1 MSTWGKETRQLPFI
15 SPGSVNKGIER
26 EYLSRK
32 SLKMESRRLL
42 HNNRDSS
49 SRNQHREPCSLARDF
64 CLPSKAAYL
73 ILLWTVVVGF
83 IYYSLLLLVVFSV
96 HAYKRKG
103 ASAAIYESIT
113 YAVLA
118 FIMMFYPLSGLIADV
133 CCGRLKTVAIS
144 LTVLLIFLIVWTS
157 ISIISTSMRHL
168 HLSRNIS
175 YLFSSA
181 PGITVFILTIIS
193 ILLFVAGL
201 SGYQANYI
209 QLGLDQLF
217 EAPSRYLSLFI
228 HYAILAFYISEV
240 PVIAVSILERYITKC
255 TRIYAGKHVWF
266 ALVVT
271 SLFVLILFALFLSF
285 WKRQWF
291 MSDSGQSNPYKT
303 VFKVISFAWK
313 HKNPLRRTAFTY
325 GDDYIPTRLDFAK
338 ERFGGPFT
346 TEQVEDVKVLRRI
359 IVVLLAIGPVF
370 VLEMPGSEFVFPVF
384 GFHILHQNFNET
396 LTFTPCN
403 AEYKELWQL
412 AMASGVFMKITS
424 TIVWF
429 PFYMWIIFCYFRN
442 RMPKVFTRMG
452 VGIVLSLIGVAS
464 MVIIE
469 IAGHSLNRTGDV
481 NQTQCMFQF
490 YTYDRH
496 AFSSYPELNMHWAVL
511 IVPSLFLRIGPLLII
526 ATTLEFISAQS
537 PHSMKG
543 VLIGIFFSIRGLFQF
558 LNTITIIPLSLKRPW
573 AVGKMIEDPPV
584 TNCGFVYLLLTFVV
598 GLTGLIMF
606 SLAAKRYTY
615 RVRDEGQFRQYAI
628 EEIYDRYIT
637 QTVENTR
644 DYSSDDNS
652 D

>member
-1 MSTWGKETRQLPFI
+1 
-15 SPGSVNKGIER
+15 
-26 EYLSRK
+26 
-32 SLKMESRRLL
+32 MESRRLL
-42 HNNRDSS
+42 HNNGDSS
-49 SRNQHREPCSLARDF
+49 SRNRHQKSWLLARDF

-73 ILLWTVVVGF
+73 ILLWTVAVGL
-83 IYYSLLLLVVFSV
+83 IYYSLLLVGVLSV
-96 HAYKRKG
+96 KAYKHKG
-103 ASAAIYESIT
+103 VSVAIYESIT

-144 LTVLLIFLIVWTS
+144 LTVFLISLFVVIS
-157 ISIISTSMRHL
+157 IDIISTSMQSFHQ
-168 HLSRNIS
+168 SRNMS
-175 YLFSSA
+175 YLFSNA
-181 PGITVFILTIIS
+181 PGVIVFILLIILF
-193 ILLFVAGL
+193 LLFVVGL

-228 HYAILAFYISEV
+228 HYAILAFHISEV
-240 PVIAVSILERYITKC
+240 PMMFVNFFTPHFIKC
-255 TRIYAGKHVWF
+255 HHINIGKNDVWF
-266 ALVVT
+266 VLVLT
-271 SLFVLILFALFLSF
+271 SLFILILFALLLISF
-285 WKRQWF
+285 WKRRWF
-291 MSDSGQSNPYKT
+291 ISDSGQSNPYKT

-313 HKNPLRRTAFTY
+313 HKNPLQRTAFTY
-325 GDDYIPTRLDFAK
+325 SDDYIPTRLDFAK

-359 IVVLLAIGPVF
+359 IAVLLAIGPVF

-384 GFHILHQNFNET
+384 GLHTLHQNLTET
-396 LTFTPCN
+396 LTLCN

-412 AMASGVFMKITS
+412 AVASGAFMIATS
-424 TIVWF
+424 TILLF
-429 PFYMWIIFCYFRN
+429 PFYMWIIFCHLRN

-464 MVIIE
+464 MVIID

-496 AFSSYPELNMHWAVL
+496 AFSVLNMHWAVL

-543 VLIGIFFSIRGLFQF
+543 VLIGIFFSIRGLFKF
-558 LNTITIIPLSLKRPW
+558 LNSITIIPLSLKRPW

-644 DYSSDDNS
+644 NYSSDDNS

>member
-1 MSTWGKETRQLPFI
+1 
-15 SPGSVNKGIER
+15 
-26 EYLSRK
+26 
-32 SLKMESRRLL
+32 MESRRLL
-42 HNNRDSS
+42 HNNGDSS
-49 SRNQHREPCSLARDF
+49 SRNRRRKCCLLRQDF

-73 ILLWTVVVGF
+73 ILLWTVAVGL
-83 IYYSLLLLVVFSV
+83 IYYSLLKSVVGGVHINETGSSV
-96 HAYKRKG
+96 
-103 ASAAIYESIT
+103 AIYESIT

-133 CCGRLKTVAIS
+133 CCGRLKTAAIS
-144 LTVLLIFLIVWTS
+144 LTVFLISLFVGIS
-157 ISIISTSMRHL
+157 ISIISISLRYFF
-168 HLSRNIS
+168 LSRNMS
-175 YLFSSA
+175 YLFSNA
-181 PGITVFILTIIS
+181 PGIIVFILLIILF
-193 ILLFVAGL
+193 LLFVLGL

-217 EAPSRYLSLFI
+217 EAPSRYLSLYI
-228 HYAILAFYISEV
+228 HYAILAFYISEI
-240 PVIAVSILERYITKC
+240 PVMTVNYFKRYFANC
-255 TRIYAGKHVWF
+255 HHIYTGKHHVWF
-266 ALVVT
+266 VLVVI
-271 SLFVLILFALFLSF
+271 SLLILILFALLLISF

-291 MSDSGQSNPYKT
+291 ISDSGQSNPYKT

-313 HKNPLRRTAFTY
+313 HKNPLHRTAFAY
-325 GDDYIPTRLDFAK
+325 SDDYIPTRLDFAK

-359 IVVLLAIGPVF
+359 IAVLLAIGPVF

-384 GFHILHQNFNET
+384 GLHTLHQN
-396 LTFTPCN
+396 LTDIFILCN

-412 AMASGVFMKITS
+412 AVASGAFMIAMS
-424 TIVWF
+424 VILLF
-429 PFYMWIIFCYFRN
+429 PFYMWIIFSHFRN

-452 VGIVLSLIGVAS
+452 VGIVLSLTGVAS
-464 MVIIE
+464 MVIID
-469 IAGHSLNRTGDV
+469 IAGHSLNRTGGV

-490 YTYDRH
+490 YTSYEYDH
-496 AFSSYPELNMHWAVL
+496 HIWSYPVLNMHWAVL

-558 LNTITIIPLSLKRPW
+558 LNSITIIPLSLKRPW

-628 EEIYDRYIT
+628 EEIYERYIT

-644 DYSSDDNS
+644 EYSSDDSS

>member
-1 MSTWGKETRQLPFI
+1 
-15 SPGSVNKGIER
+15 
-26 EYLSRK
+26 
-32 SLKMESRRLL
+32 MESKSLL
-42 HNNRDSS
+42 HNNGDSS
-49 SRNQHREPCSLARDF
+49 SRNRRRKCCLLGQDF
-64 CLPSKAAYL
+64 CLPYKAAYL
-73 ILLWTVVVGF
+73 ILLWTVAVGL
-83 IYYSLLLLVVFSV
+83 IYYSLLKSVVGGVHINKTGSSV
-96 HAYKRKG
+96 
-103 ASAAIYESIT
+103 AIYESIT

-144 LTVLLIFLIVWTS
+144 LTVFLIFLFVGIST
-157 ISIISTSMRHL
+157 SIISISLRSFHIFRDM
-168 HLSRNIS
+168 S
-175 YLFSSA
+175 YLFSNA
-181 PGITVFILTIIS
+181 PGIIVL
-193 ILLFVAGL
+193 ILLIILFVLFVVGL

-217 EAPSRYLSLFI
+217 EAPSRYLSLYI
-228 HYAILAFYISEV
+228 HYAILAFYISEI
-240 PVIAVSILERYITKC
+240 PVMFAQILKRYFTKC
-255 TRIYAGKHVWF
+255 HHTNNGKHDSWF
-266 ALVVT
+266 ALVLT
-271 SLFVLILFALFLSF
+271 SLFTLILFALLLISF
-285 WKRQWF
+285 WKRRWF
-291 MSDSGQSNPYKT
+291 ISDSGQSNPYKT

-325 GDDYIPTRLDFAK
+325 CDDYIPTRLDFAK

-359 IVVLLAIGPVF
+359 IAVLLAIGPVF

-384 GFHILHQNFNET
+384 GLHTLHQN
-396 LTFTPCN
+396 LTDNFILCN

-412 AMASGVFMKITS
+412 GVASGVFMIVMS
-424 TIVWF
+424 TILLF

-464 MVIIE
+464 MVIID
-469 IAGHSLNRTGDV
+469 IAGHSLNRTGGV

-490 YTYDRH
+490 YTSYEYDH
-496 AFSSYPELNMHWAVL
+496 HPLLSYPVLNMHWAVL

-543 VLIGIFFSIRGLFQF
+543 VLIGIFLSIRGLFQF
-558 LNTITIIPLSLKRPW
+558 LNSITIIPLSLKHPW

-628 EEIYDRYIT
+628 EEIYERYIT

-644 DYSSDDNS
+644 EYSSDDSS

>member
-1 MSTWGKETRQLPFI
+1 M
-15 SPGSVNKGIER
+15 
-26 EYLSRK
+26 
-32 SLKMESRRLL
+32 
-42 HNNRDSS
+42 
-49 SRNQHREPCSLARDF
+49 A
-64 CLPSKAAYL
+64 
-73 ILLWTVVVGF
+73 VGV
-83 IYYSLLLLVVFSV
+83 IYYSLLLVVVLSV
-96 HAYKRKG
+96 QAYKHKG
-103 ASAAIYESIT
+103 VSAAIYESIT

-144 LTVLLIFLIVWTS
+144 LTAFLIFLFVGIS
-157 ISIISTSMRHL
+157 ISIISTSMRSFHQ
-168 HLSRNIS
+168 SRNMS
-175 YLFSSA
+175 YFFSNA
-181 PGITVFILTIIS
+181 PGIIVFILLIILL
-193 ILLFVAGL
+193 LLFVVGL

-228 HYAILAFYISEV
+228 HYAILAFYISEI
-240 PVIAVSILERYITKC
+240 PVMFVSFFKRYFTKC
-255 TRIYAGKHVWF
+255 HYINIGKREVWF
-266 ALVVT
+266 VLVLT
-271 SLFVLILFALFLSF
+271 SLFILILFVLFLISF

-291 MSDSGQSNPYKT
+291 ISDSGQSNPYKT

-313 HKNPLRRTAFTY
+313 HKNPLRRTAFAY
-325 GDDYIPTRLDFAK
+325 SDDYIPTRLDFAK

-359 IVVLLAIGPVF
+359 IAVLLAIGPVF

-384 GFHILHQNFNET
+384 GLHTLHQN
-396 LTFTPCN
+396 LTDTFILCN

-412 AMASGVFMKITS
+412 AVAKGSFMIVTS
-424 TIVWF
+424 TILLF
-429 PFYMWIIFCYFRN
+429 PFYMWIIFCHLRN

-452 VGIVLSLIGVAS
+452 VGIVFSLIGVAS
-464 MVIIE
+464 MVIIDV
-469 IAGHSLNRTGDV
+469 AGHSLNRTGDV
-481 NQTQCMFQF
+481 NQTQCMFQL

-496 AFSSYPELNMHWAVL
+496 TFSSYPVLNMHWAVL

-558 LNTITIIPLSLKRPW
+558 LNSITIIPLSLKRPW

-598 GLTGLIMF
+598 SLTGLIMF

-615 RVRDEGQFRQYAI
+615 RVRDEGQFCQYAI

-644 DYSSDDNS
+644 DYSSDDSS

>member
-1 MSTWGKETRQLPFI
+1 MVRACG
-15 SPGSVNKGIER
+15 
-26 EYLSRK
+26 
-32 SLKMESRRLL
+32 
-42 HNNRDSS
+42 D
-49 SRNQHREPCSLARDF
+49 
-64 CLPSKAAYL
+64 
-73 ILLWTVVVGF
+73 TVVCFNLICFVANKFLEASGF
-83 IYYSLLLLVVFSV
+83 I
-96 HAYKRKG
+96 
-103 ASAAIYESIT
+103 
-113 YAVLA
+113 
-118 FIMMFYPLSGLIADV
+118 
-133 CCGRLKTVAIS
+133 
-144 LTVLLIFLIVWTS
+144 
-157 ISIISTSMRHL
+157 
-168 HLSRNIS
+168 
-175 YLFSSA
+175 
-181 PGITVFILTIIS
+181 
-193 ILLFVAGL
+193 
-201 SGYQANYI
+201 
-209 QLGLDQLF
+209 
-217 EAPSRYLSLFI
+217 
-228 HYAILAFYISEV
+228 
-240 PVIAVSILERYITKC
+240 
-255 TRIYAGKHVWF
+255 
-266 ALVVT
+266 
-271 SLFVLILFALFLSF
+271 
-285 WKRQWF
+285 
-291 MSDSGQSNPYKT
+291 SDSGQSNPYKT

-313 HKNPLRRTAFTY
+313 HKNPLQRTAFTY

-359 IVVLLAIGPVF
+359 IAVLLAIGPVF

-384 GFHILHQNFNET
+384 GLHTLHQNLTET
-396 LTFTPCN
+396 LTLCN

-412 AMASGVFMKITS
+412 AVASGAFM
-424 TIVWF
+424 IVMSAILLF
-429 PFYMWIIFCYFRN
+429 PFYMWIIFCHLRN

-464 MVIIE
+464 MVIID

-481 NQTQCMFQF
+481 NQTQCMFQL
-490 YTYDRH
+490 YILYEYDH
-496 AFSSYPELNMHWAVL
+496 HILSYAVLNMHWEVL

-543 VLIGIFFSIRGLFQF
+543 VLIGIFFSIRGLFQL
-558 LNTITIIPLSLKRPW
+558 LNSITIIPLSLKRPW

-644 DYSSDDNS
+644 DYSSDDGS

>member
-1 MSTWGKETRQLPFI
+1 
-15 SPGSVNKGIER
+15 
-26 EYLSRK
+26 
-32 SLKMESRRLL
+32 MESRRLL
-42 HNNRDSS
+42 DNNGDSA
-49 SRNQHREPCSLARDF
+49 SRNRHQISCSLALQF

-73 ILLWTVVVGF
+73 ILLWTVAVG
-83 IYYSLLLLVVFSV
+83 IVYYSLLGTAILGSYTAEWASV
-96 HAYKRKG
+96 
-103 ASAAIYESIT
+103 AIYDSVM
-113 YAVLA
+113 YALLA
-118 FIMMFYPLSGLIADV
+118 FIMMFYPLSGFVADV

-144 LTVLLIFLIVWTS
+144 LTVLLIFLFVM
-157 ISIISTSMRHL
+157 ISAVLTSTSMQHF
-168 HLSRNIS
+168 HIESKDIS
-175 YLFSSA
+175 YLFSNA
-181 PGITVFILTIIS
+181 QGIIVSILLIIS

-201 SGYQANYI
+201 SGYQANHI

-228 HYAILAFYISEV
+228 HYATLAFYIGKIPLIGLSFLL
-240 PVIAVSILERYITKC
+240 AYIKEC
-255 TRIYAGKHVWF
+255 ARINTAGIHNVWF
-266 ALVVT
+266 MLVLLLLLVI
-271 SLFVLILFALFLSF
+271 ILFSLLLISH
-285 WKRQWF
+285 WKRRWF
-291 MSDSGQSNPYKT
+291 ISDSGQSNPYKT

-359 IVVLLAIGPVF
+359 IAILFAIGPVF

-384 GFHILHQNFNET
+384 GLHTLHKNLTDNFK
-396 LTFTPCN
+396 LCD
-403 AEYKELWQL
+403 AEYEDLWQFTI
-412 AMASGVFMKITS
+412 ASGTFMTITS
-424 TIVWF
+424 MIVLF
-429 PFYMWIIFCYFRN
+429 PFYMWIIFCHLRN

-464 MVIIE
+464 MLMVDV
-469 IAGHSLNRTGDV
+469 AGHSLNSTLSSDV
-481 NQTQCMFQF
+481 NKTQCMFQF
-490 YTYDRH
+490 YTLNKHDLH
-496 AFSSYPELNMHWAVL
+496 VWSSYPALNMHWAVL
-511 IVPSLFLRIGPLLII
+511 IAPSLFLRIGPLLTV

-543 VLIGIFFSIRGLFQF
+543 VLIGIFFSIRGLFQL
-558 LNTITIIPLSLKRPW
+558 LNSITIIPLSLKRPW

-637 QTVENTR
+637 QTVENTHNYV
-644 DYSSDDNS
+644 YSSDDSS

>member
-1 MSTWGKETRQLPFI
+1 
-15 SPGSVNKGIER
+15 
-26 EYLSRK
+26 
-32 SLKMESRRLL
+32 MESRRLL
-42 HNNRDSS
+42 HNNGDSS
-49 SRNQHREPCSLARDF
+49 SRNRRRKFCSLARDF
-64 CLPSKAAYL
+64 CLPSKATYL
-73 ILLWTVVVGF
+73 ILLWTVAVGL
-83 IYYSLLLLVVFSV
+83 IYYSLLRSAVGGVHINQTGSSV
-96 HAYKRKG
+96 
-103 ASAAIYESIT
+103 AIYESIT

-144 LTVLLIFLIVWTS
+144 LTVFLIFLFVGIST
-157 ISIISTSMRHL
+157 SIISISLRYFF
-168 HLSRNIS
+168 LSRDMS
-175 YLFSSA
+175 YLFSNAS
-181 PGITVFILTIIS
+181 GVIVFILLII
-193 ILLFVAGL
+193 LFVLFVVGL

-209 QLGLDQLF
+209 QSGLDQLF

-228 HYAILAFYISEV
+228 HYAILAFYISEI
-240 PVIAVSILERYITKC
+240 PVTSVNFFKRYFTKCHHINIGKHDVRFVIVLTSLSILT
-255 TRIYAGKHVWF
+255 
-266 ALVVT
+266 
-271 SLFVLILFALFLSF
+271 LFVLLLISF
-285 WKRQWF
+285 WKRRWF

-313 HKNPLRRTAFTY
+313 HKNPLQRTAFTY

-346 TEQVEDVKVLRRI
+346 TEQVENVKVLRRI
-359 IVVLLAIGPVF
+359 IAVLFAIGPVF
-370 VLEMPGSEFVFPVF
+370 VLEMPGSEFVFPAF
-384 GFHILHQNFNET
+384 GLHTLHQN
-396 LTFTPCN
+396 LTENKILCN
-403 AEYKELWQL
+403 AEFKEFWQL
-412 AMASGVFMKITS
+412 AVASGVFM
-424 TIVWF
+424 IVMSAILLF
-429 PFYMWIIFCYFRN
+429 PFYMWMIFCHLRN

-464 MVIIE
+464 MVIIDV
-469 IAGHSLNRTGDV
+469 AGHSLNRTGDV

-496 AFSSYPELNMHWAVL
+496 AFSSYPVLNMHWAVL

-558 LNTITIIPLSLKRPW
+558 LNSITIIPLSLKRPW

-644 DYSSDDNS
+644 DYSSDDGS

>member
-1 MSTWGKETRQLPFI
+1 
-15 SPGSVNKGIER
+15 
-26 EYLSRK
+26 
-32 SLKMESRRLL
+32 MESRHLL
-42 HNNRDSS
+42 HNNGDSS
-49 SRNQHREPCSLARDF
+49 SRNRRQKSCLLARDF

-73 ILLWTVVVGF
+73 ILLWTVAVGF
-83 IYYSLLLLVVFSV
+83 IYYSLLLVGVLSMQ
-96 HAYKRKG
+96 AYKHKG
-103 ASAAIYESIT
+103 VSVAIYESIT
-113 YAVLA
+113 YAMLA

-133 CCGRLKTVAIS
+133 CCGRSKTVAIS
-144 LTVLLIFLIVWTS
+144 LTVFLIFLFVG
-157 ISIISTSMRHL
+157 ISTSIIFTSMR
-168 HLSRNIS
+168 SFRNMS
-175 YLFSSA
+175 YLFSNA
-181 PGITVFILTIIS
+181 PGIIVFILLIILF
-193 ILLFVAGL
+193 LLFVVGL

-228 HYAILAFYISEV
+228 HYAILTFYISEI
-240 PVIAVSILERYITKC
+240 PVMSVNYLKRYITKC
-255 TRIYAGKHVWF
+255 HHINTGKHGAWF
-266 ALVVT
+266 ELVVT
-271 SLFVLILFALFLSF
+271 SLFVLILFPLLLISF
-285 WKRQWF
+285 WKRRWF
-291 MSDSGQSNPYKT
+291 ISDSGQSNPYKT
-303 VFKVISFAWK
+303 VFKVISFSWK
-313 HKNPLRRTAFTY
+313 HKNPLRRTAFAY
-325 GDDYIPTRLDFAK
+325 SDDYIPTRLDFAK

-359 IVVLLAIGPVF
+359 IAVLLAIGPVF

-384 GFHILHQNFNET
+384 GLHTLHHNLTDTFIL
-396 LTFTPCN
+396 CN

-412 AMASGVFMKITS
+412 AVASGVFMIAMS
-424 TIVWF
+424 TILLF
-429 PFYMWIIFCYFRN
+429 PFYMWIIFCHLRN
-442 RMPKVFTRMG
+442 RMPKVFTRLG

-464 MVIIE
+464 MVIID
-469 IAGHSLNRTGDV
+469 IAGHSLNRIGNV

-490 YTYDRH
+490 YTLYEYDH
-496 AFSSYPELNMHWAVL
+496 HILSYPVLNMHWAVL

-543 VLIGIFFSIRGLFQF
+543 VLIGIFFSIRGLFQL
-558 LNTITIIPLSLKRPW
+558 LNSITIIPLSLKRPW

-606 SLAAKRYTY
+606 LLAAKRYTY

-628 EEIYDRYIT
+628 EEIYERYIT

-644 DYSSDDNS
+644 DYSSDDGS

>member
-1 MSTWGKETRQLPFI
+1 
-15 SPGSVNKGIER
+15 
-26 EYLSRK
+26 
-32 SLKMESRRLL
+32 MESRRLL
-42 HNNRDSS
+42 DNNGDSL
-49 SRNQHREPCSLARDF
+49 SRNRCRKSCSFARDF

-73 ILLWTVVVGF
+73 ILLWTVVVGI
-83 IYYSLLLLVVFSV
+83 IYYILLDIAIVGTYIAKRALV
-96 HAYKRKG
+96 
-103 ASAAIYESIT
+103 AIYESIT

-118 FIMMFYPLSGLIADV
+118 FIMMFYPLSGLVADV
-133 CCGRLKTVAIS
+133 CCGRLKTVVIS
-144 LTVLLIFLIVWTS
+144 LTVFLILLFVW
-157 ISIISTSMRHL
+157 ICICIVSTSMQHFYI
-168 HLSRNIS
+168 SRDTS
-175 YLFSSA
+175 YLFSNA
-181 PGITVFILTIIS
+181 PGIIVFTLLIIS
-193 ILLFVAGL
+193 VLLFVVGL

-228 HYAILAFYISEV
+228 HYAILAFYVSEI
-240 PVIAVSILERYITKC
+240 PVLAINLFGQYFIKC
-255 TRIYAGKHVWF
+255 THINTGVHGIGF
-266 ALVVT
+266 LLLVT
-271 SLFVLILFALFLSF
+271 SLFCLTLFVLLLISF
-285 WKRQWF
+285 WKRRWF
-291 MSDSGQSNPYKT
+291 ISDSGQTNPYKT

-313 HKNPLRRTAFTY
+313 HKNPLRRTAFAY

-338 ERFGGPFT
+338 ERFGEPFT

-359 IVVLLAIGPVF
+359 IVVLLAMGPVF
-370 VLEMPGSEFVFPVF
+370 VLEIPGSEFVFPVF
-384 GFHILHQNFNET
+384 GLHTSHKDLTDNFT
-396 LTFTPCN
+396 LCN
-403 AEYKELWQL
+403 VEFEELWQL
-412 AMASGVFMKITS
+412 AMASGAFMIITS
-424 TIVWF
+424 MTVLF
-429 PFYMWIIFCYFRN
+429 PFYMWIIFCHLRN

-464 MVIIE
+464 MLMVDVI
-469 IAGHSLNRTGDV
+469 GHSLNRTSDG
-481 NQTQCMFQF
+481 NQTQCMFHF
-490 YTYDRH
+490 YTLHKHGHDL
-496 AFSSYPELNMHWAVL
+496 SYPALNMHWAVL

-543 VLIGIFFSIRGLFQF
+543 VLIGIFFSIRGLFQL
-558 LNTITIIPLSLKRPW
+558 LNSITIIPLSLKRPW

-615 RVRDEGQFRQYAI
+615 RVRDEGEFRQYAI

-644 DYSSDDNS
+644 DYSSDDTS

>member
-1 MSTWGKETRQLPFI
+1 
-15 SPGSVNKGIER
+15 
-26 EYLSRK
+26 
-32 SLKMESRRLL
+32 MESRRLL
-42 HNNRDSS
+42 HNNGDSS
-49 SRNQHREPCSLARDF
+49 SKNRRLKSCPFVSNF

-73 ILLWTVVVGF
+73 ILLWTVAVGF
-83 IYYSLLLLVVFSV
+83 IYYYLVRSAVFGE
-96 HAYKRKG
+96 HIKYKAG
-103 ASAAIYESIT
+103 PSAVIYESIT

-144 LTVLLIFLIVWTS
+144 LTVFLISLFVGIST
-157 ISIISTSMRHL
+157 SIISISLRSFHL
-168 HLSRNIS
+168 PKDMP
-175 YLFSSA
+175 YLFSNA
-181 PGITVFILTIIS
+181 PGIIVFILLIILF
-193 ILLFVAGL
+193 LLFIVGL

-228 HYAILAFYISEV
+228 HYAILAFYISEI
-240 PVIAVSILERYITKC
+240 PVMFVKIFKRYFSKC
-255 TRIYAGKHVWF
+255 HHINIGKHEFWF
-266 ALVVT
+266 VLVLT
-271 SLFVLILFALFLSF
+271 SLFTLILFVLFLISF
-285 WKRQWF
+285 WKRRWF
-291 MSDSGQSNPYKT
+291 ISDSGQSNPYKT

-313 HKNPLRRTAFTY
+313 HKNPLRRTAFAY
-325 GDDYIPTRLDFAK
+325 SDDYIPTRLDFAK

-359 IVVLLAIGPVF
+359 IAVLFAIGPVF

-384 GFHILHQNFNET
+384 GLHTLHRNLTDIFIL
-396 LTFTPCN
+396 CN

-412 AMASGVFMKITS
+412 AVASGAFMIAMS
-424 TIVWF
+424 VILLF
-429 PFYMWIIFCYFRN
+429 PFYMWIIFSHFRN

-464 MVIIE
+464 MVIIDV
-469 IAGHSLNRTGDV
+469 AGYSLNRTSDV

-490 YTYDRH
+490 YKYDRH
-496 AFSSYPELNMHWAVL
+496 TFSSYPTLNMHWAVL

-558 LNTITIIPLSLKRPW
+558 LNSITIIPLSLKRPW
-573 AVGKMIEDPPV
+573 AVGKTIEDPPV

-628 EEIYDRYIT
+628 EEIFDRYIT

-644 DYSSDDNS
+644 EYSSDDGF

>member
-1 MSTWGKETRQLPFI
+1 
-15 SPGSVNKGIER
+15 
-26 EYLSRK
+26 
-32 SLKMESRRLL
+32 MESRRLL
-42 HNNRDSS
+42 DNNGDSS
-49 SRNQHREPCSLARDF
+49 SRNRRRKFCSLARDF
-64 CLPSKAAYL
+64 CLPSKAACL
-73 ILLWTVVVGF
+73 ILLWTVVVGI
-83 IYYSLLLLVVFSV
+83 IYYILLDIAIVRTYAAKHVLV
-96 HAYKRKG
+96 
-103 ASAAIYESIT
+103 AIYDSTT

-118 FIMMFYPLSGLIADV
+118 FIMMFYPLSGLVADV

-144 LTVLLIFLIVWTS
+144 LTVFLILLFVW
-157 ISIISTSMRHL
+157 ICICIISTSMQHFYII
-168 HLSRNIS
+168 SKDIS
-175 YLFSSA
+175 YLFSNA
-181 PGITVFILTIIS
+181 PGIIVFTLLIIS
-193 ILLFVAGL
+193 VLLFVVGL

-228 HYAILAFYISEV
+228 HYAILAFYTSEIV
-240 PVIAVSILERYITKC
+240 VVTLGFFERYVVKC
-255 TRIYAGKHVWF
+255 THIYTGKHHVWYTIV
-266 ALVVT
+266 LLSLLT
-271 SLFVLILFALFLSF
+271 LILFVLLLISF
-285 WKRQWF
+285 CKRRWF
-291 MSDSGQSNPYKT
+291 ISDSGQTNPYKT

-325 GDDYIPTRLDFAK
+325 SDDYIPTRLDFAK

-359 IVVLLAIGPVF
+359 VIILLAMGPVF
-370 VLEMPGSEFVFPVF
+370 VLEIPGSEFVFPVF
-384 GFHILHQNFNET
+384 GLHT
-396 LTFTPCN
+396 LHRNLTADFTPCN
-403 AEYKELWQL
+403 VNFEEFWQL
-412 AMASGVFMKITS
+412 AMASGVFMTITS
-424 TIVWF
+424 IIVLF
-429 PFYMWIIFCYFRN
+429 PFYMWIIFCHLRN

-464 MVIIE
+464 MLMVDII
-469 IAGHSLNRTGDV
+469 GHSLNRTSDG
-481 NQTQCMFQF
+481 NQTQCMFQY
-490 YTYDRH
+490 YTSYTHNHH
-496 AFSSYPELNMHWAVL
+496 AFQTYSVLNMHWAVL

-543 VLIGIFFSIRGLFQF
+543 VLIGIFFSIRGLFQL
-558 LNTITIIPLSLKRPW
+558 LNSITIIPLSLKRPW
-573 AVGKMIEDPPV
+573 AVGEMIEDPPV

-615 RVRDEGQFRQYAI
+615 RVRDEGEFRQYAI

-644 DYSSDDNS
+644 DYSSDDTS

>member
-1 MSTWGKETRQLPFI
+1 
-15 SPGSVNKGIER
+15 
-26 EYLSRK
+26 
-32 SLKMESRRLL
+32 MESRRLL
-42 HNNRDSS
+42 HSNGDSS
-49 SRNQHREPCSLARDF
+49 SKNRRRKFCSLAREF
-64 CLPSKAAYL
+64 CLSSKATYL
-73 ILLWTVVVGF
+73 ILLWTVVVGL
-83 IYYSLLLLVVFSV
+83 IYYSLLKSVVGGV
-96 HAYKRKG
+96 HINETG
-103 ASAAIYESIT
+103 SSAAIYESIT

-133 CCGRLKTVAIS
+133 CFGRLKTVAIS
-144 LTVLLIFLIVWTS
+144 LTVFLIFLFVG
-157 ISIISTSMRHL
+157 ISTSIVSTRLRSFHL
-168 HLSRNIS
+168 LRDIS
-175 YLFSSA
+175 HLFSNA
-181 PGITVFILTIIS
+181 QGIIVFILLIILF
-193 ILLFVAGL
+193 LLFVVGL

-228 HYAILAFYISEV
+228 HYAILVFYISEI
-240 PVIAVSILERYITKC
+240 PAMSANLFRRYFTKC
-255 TRIYAGKHVWF
+255 HHINIGKHEFW
-266 ALVVT
+266 
-271 SLFVLILFALFLSF
+271 FVLVLTSSF
-285 WKRQWF
+285 VLLLISYWKRRWF
-291 MSDSGQSNPYKT
+291 ISDSGQSNPYKT

-313 HKNPLRRTAFTY
+313 HKNPLRRTAFAY
-325 GDDYIPTRLDFAK
+325 SDDYIPTRLDFAK

-359 IVVLLAIGPVF
+359 IAVLLAIGPVF

-384 GFHILHQNFNET
+384 GLHTLHQN
-396 LTFTPCN
+396 LTDNFILCN

-412 AMASGVFMKITS
+412 TVASGAFMIAMS
-424 TIVWF
+424 AILLF

-452 VGIVLSLIGVAS
+452 FGIVLSLIGVAS
-464 MVIIE
+464 MVIIDV
-469 IAGHSLNRTGDV
+469 AGHSLNRTSDV

-490 YTYDRH
+490 YKYDRH
-496 AFSSYPELNMHWAVL
+496 TFSSYPTLNMHWSVL

-558 LNTITIIPLSLKRPW
+558 LNSITIIPLSLKRPW

-584 TNCGFVYLLLTFVV
+584 INCGFVYLLLTFVV
-598 GLTGLIMF
+598 GLTGLIML

-644 DYSSDDNS
+644 HYSSDDSS

>member
-1 MSTWGKETRQLPFI
+1 
-15 SPGSVNKGIER
+15 
-26 EYLSRK
+26 
-32 SLKMESRRLL
+32 MESRRLL
-42 HNNRDSS
+42 HNNGDSS
-49 SRNQHREPCSLARDF
+49 SRNQCRKSCSQAREF

-73 ILLWTVVVGF
+73 ILLWTVVVGIF
-83 IYYSLLLLVVFSV
+83 YHSLLRSAVLGV
-96 HAYKRKG
+96 HIYEAG
-103 ASAAIYESIT
+103 SSAAIYESIT
-113 YAVLA
+113 YAMLA

-144 LTVLLIFLIVWTS
+144 LTLFLISLFVCIS
-157 ISIISTSMRHL
+157 ITIISTSMQSLR
-168 HLSRNIS
+168 LSRDMS
-175 YLFSSA
+175 YLFNNA
-181 PGITVFILTIIS
+181 PGTIAFILLIIS
-193 ILLFVAGL
+193 FLLFVVGL

-228 HYAILAFYISEV
+228 HYAILAFHISEI
-240 PVIAVSILERYITKC
+240 PVMSVHFFKRYFTKC
-255 TRIYAGKHVWF
+255 HHINIGKHEVWF
-266 ALVVT
+266 VLVLT
-271 SLFVLILFALFLSF
+271 SLLIIILFALLLISF
-285 WKRQWF
+285 WKRRWF
-291 MSDSGQSNPYKT
+291 ISDSGQSNPYKT

-313 HKNPLRRTAFTY
+313 HKNPLQRTAFAY
-325 GDDYIPTRLDFAK
+325 SDDYIPTRLDFAK

-359 IVVLLAIGPVF
+359 IAFLFAIGPVF
-370 VLEMPGSEFVFPVF
+370 VLEIPGSEFVFPVF
-384 GFHILHQNFNET
+384 GLHTLHQN
-396 LTFTPCN
+396 LTDSFILCN

-412 AMASGVFMKITS
+412 AVASGEFM
-424 TIVWF
+424 IVMSAILLF
-429 PFYMWIIFCYFRN
+429 PFYMWIIFCHLRN
-442 RMPKVFTRMG
+442 RMPKVLTRLG

-464 MVIIE
+464 MVIID

-481 NQTQCMFQF
+481 NQTQCMFQL
-490 YTYDRH
+490 YTSYEYDH
-496 AFSSYPELNMHWAVL
+496 HILSYPVLNMHWAVL

-558 LNTITIIPLSLKRPW
+558 LNSITIIPLSLKRPW

-637 QTVENTR
+637 QTAENTR
-644 DYSSDDNS
+644 YYSSDDGS

>member
-1 MSTWGKETRQLPFI
+1 
-15 SPGSVNKGIER
+15 
-26 EYLSRK
+26 
-32 SLKMESRRLL
+32 MESRRLL
-42 HNNRDSS
+42 DNNGDSL
-49 SRNQHREPCSLARDF
+49 SRNRHRKFCSLARQF

-73 ILLWTVVVGF
+73 ILLWTVAVGCVYYVMLLVAVVG
-83 IYYSLLLLVVFSV
+83 I
-96 HAYKRKG
+96 HTYKMG
-103 ASAAIYESIT
+103 GPSAAIYESIA

-118 FIMMFYPLSGLIADV
+118 FIMMFYPLSGLVADV

-144 LTVLLIFLIVWTS
+144 LTVFMILLFVGIS
-157 ISIISTSMRHL
+157 INIISTSMQFFHI
-168 HLSRNIS
+168 SRDMS
-175 YLFSSA
+175 YLFSNA
-181 PGITVFILTIIS
+181 PGIIVFTLLIIS
-193 ILLFVAGL
+193 VILFVVGL

-228 HYAILAFYISEV
+228 HYAILAFYISEIPAMTV
-240 PVIAVSILERYITKC
+240 AFFERYVIAC
-255 TRIYAGKHVWF
+255 THINTGKHHFWYAV
-266 ALVVT
+266 LT
-271 SLFVLILFALFLSF
+271 ISLLILILSVLLLISF

-291 MSDSGQSNPYKT
+291 ISDSGQTNPYKT

-313 HKNPLRRTAFTY
+313 HKNPLQRTAFTY

-346 TEQVEDVKVLRRI
+346 TEQVEDVKILRRI
-359 IVVLLAIGPVF
+359 VIILLAMGPVF
-370 VLEMPGSEFVFPVF
+370 VLEVPGSEFVFPVF
-384 GFHILHQNFNET
+384 GLHT
-396 LTFTPCN
+396 LHRNLTKNFTPCN
-403 AEYKELWQL
+403 VKFEELWQL
-412 AMASGVFMKITS
+412 TMAGGVFMTITS
-424 TIVWF
+424 IIVLF
-429 PFYMWIIFCYFRN
+429 PFYMWIIFCHLRN

-464 MVIIE
+464 MLIVDV
-469 IAGHSLNRTGDV
+469 AGHSLNRTSDG
-481 NQTQCMFQF
+481 NHTQYMFQF
-490 YTYDRH
+490 YT
-496 AFSSYPELNMHWAVL
+496 SYTHGQHVSLSYSALNMHWAVL
-511 IVPSLFLRIGPLLII
+511 IVPSLFLKTGPLLII

-543 VLIGIFFSIRGLFQF
+543 VLIGIFFSIRGLFQL
-558 LNTITIIPLSLKRPW
+558 LNSITIIPLSLKRPW

-615 RVRDEGQFRQYAI
+615 RVRDEGEFRQYAI

-644 DYSSDDNS
+644 DYSFDDCSD
-652 D
+652 